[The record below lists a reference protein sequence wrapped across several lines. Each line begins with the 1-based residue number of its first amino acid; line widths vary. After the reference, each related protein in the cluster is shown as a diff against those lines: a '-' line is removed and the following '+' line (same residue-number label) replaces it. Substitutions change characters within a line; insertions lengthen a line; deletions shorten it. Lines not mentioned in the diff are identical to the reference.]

1 MGFSSILIAI
11 AIAETLIVL
20 VLSVYTLTLMI
31 ISIYF
36 CIRYQKIVKKRQEKM
51 KERFYSRNKEK
62 REVNI

>member
-1 MGFSSILIAI
+1 MGFSSILVAI

-20 VLSVYTLTLMI
+20 TLAVYTLTLMI

-36 CIRYQKIVKKRQEKM
+36 CIRYRKIVKKRQEKM
-51 KERFYSRNKEK
+51 EEGFYSKNKEK